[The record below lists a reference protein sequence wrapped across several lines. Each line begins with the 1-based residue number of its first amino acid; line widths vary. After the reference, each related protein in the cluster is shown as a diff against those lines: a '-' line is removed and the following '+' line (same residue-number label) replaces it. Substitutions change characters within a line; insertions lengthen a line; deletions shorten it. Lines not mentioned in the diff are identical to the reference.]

1 MRLPEKGSLARRT
14 LTGHLFVAAITVLV
28 AALVSA
34 LVGPT
39 IFHDHLTQAGLSG
52 TPDEVLHIERA
63 YRDAN
68 LWSLLAGLAVATVC
82 ALVVTWWQTIRVR
95 RTLEEVGHAA
105 HMIAD
110 GRRGAR
116 VPRTGD
122 GIELDDLADS
132 FNTMAERLDHIEET
146 RRRLLADVGH
156 ELRTPV
162 ATLSA
167 YLEGLQDGVAEW
179 NAQTQELLGIQVRR
193 LSVLVGDLS
202 AVSRAEE
209 GVLGLEPVRV
219 GAGEVLCRAA
229 AAASP
234 AFREKDIDLVVATG
248 LPDPDPF
255 VVVDQAR
262 MSQVLANLLANAHRH
277 TASGG
282 TVTLGISSSGRG
294 VILEVRDNGEGIAP
308 DHLPHIFE
316 RFYRADRGRSRDRAG
331 SGIGLTI
338 SRAIIEAHGGRLTA
352 HSDGPGRG
360 ATFRITLPAGRDG
373 ADQDLL

>member
-1 MRLPEKGSLARRT
+1 MRIPARGSLARRT
-14 LTGHLFVAAITVLV
+14 LTGHLLVAGITVLA

-39 IFHDHLTQAGLSG
+39 IFHDHLVQAGLSG
-52 TPDEVLHIERA
+52 TPDEVLHIEQA

-82 ALVVTWWQTIRVR
+82 ALAVTWWQTIRVR
-95 RTLEEVGHAA
+95 RALEEVGQAA

-110 GRRGAR
+110 GRSGAR

-162 ATLSA
+162 ATLTA
-167 YLEGLQDGVAEW
+167 YLEGLTDGVAEW
-179 NAQTQELLGIQVRR
+179 NNQTRDLMHKQVER
-193 LSVLVGDLS
+193 LSVLVRDLS

-209 GVLGLEPVRV
+209 GMLGLELR
-219 GAGEVLCRAA
+219 ATRASEVLARAA
-229 AAASP
+229 AAAEP
-234 AFREKDIDLVVATG
+234 AYREKDVEVTLADGRDPLVM
-248 LPDPDPF
+248 
-255 VVVDQAR
+255 VDTNR
-262 MSQVLANLLANAHRH
+262 ISQVLANLLGNALRH
-277 TASGG
+277 TPSGG
-282 TVTLGISSSGRG
+282 AVTMSVATTGREVTL
-294 VILEVRDNGEGIAP
+294 EVGDTGEGIGP

-316 RFYRADRGRSRDRAG
+316 RFYRADTGRSRDRAG

-338 SRAIIEAHGGRLTA
+338 SRAIVEAHGGRLTA
-352 HSDGPGRG
+352 DSAGPGRG
-360 ATFRITLPAGRDG
+360 ATFRITLPADRD
-373 ADQDLL
+373 AVD